1 MAASERDVRI
11 GDRVLRVREAGDL
24 DGSPII
30 YFHGTPGS
38 RLDNVWGEDKAA
50 EHHVR
55 LVTFDRPGYGGS
67 SVSPFGLTAVGEV
80 ACQIADELGVTR
92 FASLGMSG
100 GGPFSLATAAVA
112 PDRVTVVGVA
122 SGVGPI
128 MEVPGSDD
136 LIDDAD
142 RGAHALLPGDPVAAA
157 AMFAQSFEPMIG
169 HIFAGDADESEGTSD
184 SGDEGDGDGDGGQ
197 EPPFSPRDV
206 EILADPSFGPLF
218 NASLREGLRNGAAGC
233 GWDNV
238 AWVGHWDIDL
248 AAISCPVNLWY
259 GEEDHGPARPALGQW
274 LHEHLPTSEL
284 TLRHGEGHFGFFDHF
299 GEMLDA
305 LAVRS

>member
-1 MAASERDVRI
+1 MRELPLGRHLIDSRSQPFTEPAGVLEAHGQNQNHVTSLEVAHTIPGGNTRNMAASERDVRI

-38 RLDNVWGEDKAA
+38 RLDIVWGDDKAA

-92 FASLGMSG
+92 FASFGMSG

-136 LIDDAD
+136 LLDDGD
-142 RGAHALLPGDPVAAA
+142 RAAHALLPGDPVAAA
-157 AMFAQSFEPMIG
+157 AMFAQSFGPMIG
-169 HIFAGDADESEGTSD
+169 DIFADDADESEGTSD
-184 SGDEGDGDGDGGQ
+184 SGDQGDGEGGF
-197 EPPFSPRDV
+197 EPP
-206 EILADPSFGPLF
+206 
-218 NASLREGLRNGAAGC
+218 
-233 GWDNV
+233 
-238 AWVGHWDIDL
+238 
-248 AAISCPVNLWY
+248 
-259 GEEDHGPARPALGQW
+259 
-274 LHEHLPTSEL
+274 
-284 TLRHGEGHFGFFDHF
+284 
-299 GEMLDA
+299 
-305 LAVRS
+305 

>member
-1 MAASERDVRI
+1 MASSERDVRI

-38 RLDNVWGEDKAA
+38 RLDIVWGEDKAA
-50 EHHVR
+50 ERNVR

-67 SVSPFGLTAVGEV
+67 SVSPYGLTAVGEV
-80 ACQIADELGVTR
+80 ACQIADELGITR
-92 FASLGMSG
+92 FATFGMSG

-112 PDRVTVVGVA
+112 PDRITVVGVA
-122 SGVGPI
+122 SGVGPL

-136 LIDDAD
+136 LLDDAD
-142 RGAHALLPGDPVAAA
+142 RAAHALLPGDPVAAA
-157 AMFAQSFEPMIG
+157 AMFAQSFGPMIEG
-169 HIFAGDADESEGTSD
+169 LFADDADESEGTSD
-184 SGDEGDGDGDGGQ
+184 SGDQGDGKDGF
-197 EPPFSPRDV
+197 EPPFSPRDK

-238 AWVGHWDIDL
+238 AWVGPWDIDL
-248 AAISCPVNLWY
+248 AAITCPVNLWY

-274 LHEHLPTSEL
+274 LHEHLLTSEL
-284 TLRHGEGHFGFFDHF
+284 TLRPGEGHFGFFDHF
-299 GEMLDA
+299 VEMLDA